1 MSVEEVKAQA
11 ATPAFDRYAH
21 WRQGPARIALAVL
34 LLFMAL
40 AAWAPGMPRELAD
53 APDLAPQTAGSLS
66 VASVA
71 AKEAIEGEKDNDLLL
86 YRRIAERVA
95 AGDDYYVAATELQR
109 ANGYPVAPGLTVRL
123 PTLAYVTA
131 ALGAKGLVGLNLV
144 LVFVALAFIYR
155 RFAAEPG
162 GDAVKL
168 VGTALLLVGLS
179 TSMPAEF
186 LSLHEVWS
194 AELMVLSFALHRPDQ
209 GKWIAALLVAAAA
222 LAVRE
227 LALPFVLLM
236 GALALWRGNRREA
249 LGWALLVALYA
260 AALAWHLSLAEAQ
273 IRPGDAVSPSWL
285 ALEGIG
291 GWLYKIEHS
300 SLLNLLPQVLAG
312 PLAVLAV
319 FGWTGWNSH
328 AGRFGAL
335 LSLGYALAFMIAG
348 RQNNFYWG
356 VIAVPFL
363 FMGLAW
369 MPFGLRNLIDAAR
382 EQRA

>member
-1 MSVEEVKAQA
+1 VEEVKAGQA
-11 ATPAFDRYAH
+11 APAVDRYAR
-21 WRQGPARIALAVL
+21 WRKRPARLALAVL
-34 LLFMAL
+34 LLLMAL

-53 APDLAPQTAGSLS
+53 APDLAPQSA
-66 VASVA
+66 APVA
-71 AKEAIEGEKDNDLLL
+71 AAGAAQAVIEGEKDNDLLL
-86 YRRIAERVA
+86 YRRIADRVA
-95 AGDDYYVAATELQR
+95 AGDDYYLAATELQR
-109 ANGYPVAPGLTVRL
+109 ANGYPVAPGFTVRL

-131 ALGAKGLVGLNLV
+131 ALGPKGLVALNLV
-144 LVFVALAFIYR
+144 LVFAALALMYR

-186 LSLHEVWS
+186 LRLHEVWA

-209 GKWIAALLVAAAA
+209 GKWIAAWVVAAAA
-222 LAVRE
+222 IAVRE

-236 GALALWRGNRREA
+236 GAMALWRGNRREA
-249 LGWALLVALYA
+249 LAWALLVALFA
-260 AALAWHLSLAEAQ
+260 AGLAWHLSLAEAQ

-300 SLLNLLPQVLAG
+300 SLLNLFPQAIAG

-319 FGWTGWNSH
+319 FGWTGWSSH

-335 LSLGYALAFMIAG
+335 LSLGYALAFMVAG

-356 VIAVPFL
+356 VIVVPFL

-369 MPFGLRNLIDAAR
+369 MPFALRSLIDAAR
-382 EQRA
+382 EKRT

>member
-34 LLFMAL
+34 LLLMAL
-40 AAWAPGMPRELAD
+40 AAWAPGMPRELAE
-53 APDLAPQTAGSLS
+53 APDLAPQSSAP
-66 VASVA
+66 A
-71 AKEAIEGEKDNDLLL
+71 AAQAVIEGEKDNDLLL

-95 AGDDYYVAATELQR
+95 RGDDYYASATELQR
-109 ANGYPVAPGLTVRL
+109 VNGYPVAPGFTVRL

-131 ALGAKGLVGLNLV
+131 ALGAKGLVALNLL
-144 LVFVALAFIYR
+144 LVFAALAFTFR
-155 RFAAEPG
+155 RLAAEPG
-162 GDAVKL
+162 GSEIKL

-179 TSMPAEF
+179 TSMSAQF
-186 LSLHEVWS
+186 LSLHEVWA
-194 AELMVLSFALHRPDQ
+194 AELMVLSFALHRPDKGQ
-209 GKWIAALLVAAAA
+209 WVAAWIAAAAAI
-222 LAVRE
+222 AVRE

-236 GALALWRGNRREA
+236 GAMALWRGARREA
-249 LGWALLVALYA
+249 VAWALLVALYA
-260 AALAWHLSLAEAQ
+260 AALVWHLSLAEAQ

-291 GWLYKIEHS
+291 GWLYKVEHS
-300 SLLNLLPQVLAG
+300 SLLNLFPQVVAG

-363 FMGLAW
+363 FLGLAW
-369 MPFGLRNLIDAAR
+369 MPFALRSLIETARGKAA
-382 EQRA
+382 

>member
-1 MSVEEVKAQA
+1 MSVEEVKAGQA
-11 ATPAFDRYAH
+11 APAFDRYAR
-21 WRQGPARIALAVL
+21 WRKRPARLALAVL

-53 APDLAPQTAGSLS
+53 APDLAPQSA
-66 VASVA
+66 ASVA
-71 AKEAIEGEKDNDLLL
+71 AGAAVSSQVGEAEKDNDLLL
-86 YRRIAERVA
+86 YRRIAEHVA
-95 AGDDYYVAATELQR
+95 QGDDYYAAATGLQR
-109 ANGYPVAPGLTVRL
+109 ANGYPVAPGFTVRL

-131 ALGAKGLVGLNLV
+131 ALGPKGLVALNLL
-144 LVFVALAFIYR
+144 LVFAALAFMYR
-155 RFAAEPG
+155 RFAVEPG

-186 LSLHEVWS
+186 LSLHEVWA

-222 LAVRE
+222 IAFRE

-236 GALALWRGNRREA
+236 GAMALWRGSRREA
-249 LGWALLVALYA
+249 LAWALLVALFA
-260 AALAWHLSLAEAQ
+260 AAMVWHLNLAEAQ
-273 IRPGDAVSPSWL
+273 IRPGDTLSPSWL

-291 GWLYKIEHS
+291 GWLYKVEHS
-300 SLLNLLPQVLAG
+300 SLLNLFPQAIAG
-312 PLAVLAV
+312 PFAVLAV

-335 LSLGYALAFMIAG
+335 LSLGYALAFMVAG

-356 VIAVPFL
+356 VMAVPFL

-369 MPFGLRNLIDAAR
+369 MPFALRSLIDAAR
-382 EQRA
+382 GTPA

>member
-1 MSVEEVKAQA
+1 MEEVKAGQA
-11 ATPAFDRYAH
+11 APAFDRYAR
-21 WRQGPARIALAVL
+21 WRRRPAQVALAVL
-34 LLFMAL
+34 LLLMAL

-53 APDLAPQTAGSLS
+53 APDLAPQSA
-66 VASVA
+66 VPAASVA
-71 AKEAIEGEKDNDLLL
+71 TQAVIEGEKDNDLLL

-109 ANGYPVAPGLTVRL
+109 ANGYPVAPGFTVRQ

-131 ALGAKGLVGLNLV
+131 ALGHKGLVALNLV
-144 LVFVALAFIYR
+144 LVFAALAFMYR

-186 LSLHEVWS
+186 LSLHEVWA

-209 GKWIAALLVAAAA
+209 GKWIAAWVVAAAA
-222 LAVRE
+222 IAVRE

-236 GALALWRGNRREA
+236 GALALWRGSRRQA
-249 LGWALLVALYA
+249 LGWGLLVALFA
-260 AALAWHLSLAEAQ
+260 AGLAWHLSFAEAQ

-291 GWLYKIEHS
+291 GWLYKVEHS
-300 SLLNLLPQVLAG
+300 SLLNLLPQMVAG

-319 FGWTGWNSH
+319 FGWTGWNSP

-335 LSLGYALAFMIAG
+335 LSLGYALAFMVAG

-356 VIAVPFL
+356 VVVVPFL
-363 FMGLAW
+363 FMGFAW
-369 MPFGLRNLIDAAR
+369 MPFALRSLIESAR
-382 EQRA
+382 GTPA

>member
-1 MSVEEVKAQA
+1 MTIGASA
-11 ATPAFDRYAH
+11 AAFDRYAH
-21 WRQGPARIALAVL
+21 WQKGPARLALAVL
-34 LLFMAL
+34 LLLMAL
-40 AAWAPGMPRELAD
+40 AAWAPGMPRELAE
-53 APDLAPQTAGSLS
+53 APDLVPQTASS
-66 VASVA
+66 EA
-71 AKEAIEGEKDNDLLL
+71 APAAGEGEKDNDLLL

-95 AGDDYYVAATELQR
+95 RGDDYYVAATELQR
-109 ANGYPVAPGLTVRL
+109 SSGYPVAPGLTVRL
-123 PTLAYVTA
+123 PTLAHVTA
-131 ALGAKGLVGLNLV
+131 LVGSKGLVALNLA
-144 LVFVALAFIYR
+144 LVFAALALTFR

-162 GDAVKL
+162 GGEIKL

-179 TSMPAEF
+179 TSMSAQF
-186 LSLHEVWS
+186 LTLHEVWA

-209 GKWIAALLVAAAA
+209 GKWIAAWIAAGAA
-222 LAVRE
+222 IAVRE

-236 GALALWRGNRREA
+236 GALALWRGERREA
-249 LGWALLVALYA
+249 LAWALLVALFA
-260 AALAWHLSLAEAQ
+260 AGLAWHLSLAEAQ
-273 IRPGDAVSPSWL
+273 IRSGDAVSPSWL

-291 GWLYKIEHS
+291 GWLYKVEHS
-300 SLLNLLPQVLAG
+300 SLLNLFPQVIAG

-319 FGWTGWNSH
+319 FGWTGWNSP

-369 MPFGLRNLIDAAR
+369 MPFALRSLIESAR
-382 EQRA
+382 GQPA